1 MKFRPDIFGPS
12 LAVCF
17 VLLTALGAYAQPS
30 WVSGYPQ
37 ILSGATSVD
46 IKVQIN
52 STGSIYYAIYKT
64 VQSGMTSAQLKTDAL
79 GGTNTNLVRRGSL
92 GITANT
98 LQTIRQAT
106 LTQNTT
112 YHIYVVAESNAV
124 LMANSLISYTAR
136 FFPKRQQEFY
146 NFSNSAVAAYL
157 MYFPEDYYKT
167 NTTYPLLVF
176 LGGSGE
182 LTQGGAANPDR
193 LLATGL
199 PQVIN
204 LGKEIPMIVASPQGI
219 LTWAG
224 TVAALDAYI
233 EFLKVTYRVNP
244 SQIFLTGL
252 SDGGVGVFQYA
263 DVHTTKIRAIVPCST
278 WPSGVDPHHFV
289 NLPVWAFMGSTDSHA
304 ELVNWINSLKALGGN
319 ATYTEYPG
327 GHGPQVWNAAYDG
340 SKGDDIYPWMLNI
353 AGQPPANIFPVV
365 NAGVDQSVNL
375 PLSQLLLTGTSSD
388 ADGTITS
395 RTWTKVT
402 GPTVTMTNANT
413 SILTLTNITSGTY
426 VFQLSVQDNDGATS
440 ADQVTIYVYA
450 AGAVSREFDVNIT
463 WATNKQG
470 GTWNDFV
477 TTSGGIVGNSTTLID
492 NNNISSTVAVS
503 ITAPFQDGTNNH
515 GVTPGLYPNN
525 VMQYYLR
532 STQTKVGAL
541 KISGLKLNYLYDLAI
556 LSSNV
561 DVWYPS
567 DTRLTVSGQSATI
580 NAKGNANQLANFPS
594 IAPNANGEIT
604 ITVAPATTAST
615 NVGVINALVIK
626 ERPPLVNN
634 VPPVVNAGP
643 DRQVTLP
650 LSQLQL
656 TGTASDPDG
665 TIASL
670 LWTKVSGP
678 AVTLANTTTSILT
691 LTNILAGTYVFQLR
705 AQDNGGAATTDQAT
719 VIIYPA
725 PIIVAREFD
734 INITWAWNKQASL
747 PWNDFITTSGGI
759 VGNSTVLVDKNG
771 ISSAIT
777 LSITAPFQDGVNNH
791 GVIPGLYP
799 TNVLQYY
806 RSTQT
811 KVGSLKLAGL
821 NTAKKYDLSIL
832 LQC

>member
-1 MKFRPDIFGPS
+1 
-12 LAVCF
+12 
-17 VLLTALGAYAQPS
+17 
-30 WVSGYPQ
+30 
-37 ILSGATSVD
+37 
-46 IKVQIN
+46 
-52 STGSIYYAIYKT
+52 
-64 VQSGMTSAQLKTDAL
+64 
-79 GGTNTNLVRRGSL
+79 
-92 GITANT
+92 
-98 LQTIRQAT
+98 
-106 LTQNTT
+106 
-112 YHIYVVAESNAV
+112 
-124 LMANSLISYTAR
+124 MANNKISYTAR

-224 TVAALDAYI
+224 TATGLDAYI

-278 WPSGVDPHHFV
+278 WPSGVDPHHFI
-289 NLPVWAFMGSTDSHA
+289 NLPVWGFMGSTDSHA

-327 GHGPQVWNAAYDG
+327 GHEPQVWNAAYDG

-395 RTWTKVT
+395 RTWTKIS

-426 VFQLSVQDNDGATS
+426 IFQLSVQDNDGATS
-440 ADQVTIYVYA
+440 SDQVTIYVNA
-450 AGAVSREFDVNIT
+450 GGAVAREFDVNVT
-463 WATNKQG
+463 WEWNKQS
-470 GTWNDFV
+470 GTVWNNFV
-477 TTSGGIVGNSTTLID
+477 TTGGGVVGNSMMLSDI
-492 NNNISSTVAVS
+492 NHISSPVAIS

-515 GVTPGLYPNN
+515 GVVPGLYPNN

-532 STQTKVGAL
+532 STTTKVGAL
-541 KISGLKLNYLYDLAI
+541 KLSGLSGSSVYDLSI
-556 LSSNV
+556 LSSNY
-561 DVWYPS
+561 DLWYPS
-567 DTRLTVSGQSATI
+567 DTRLTVNGQVATI
-580 NAKGNANQLANFPS
+580 NATANANQLVNFLS
-594 IAPNANGEIT
+594 VSPNASGEIT

-626 ERPPLVNN
+626 ERLRNN
-634 VPPVVNAGP
+634 VPPVVNADP
-643 DRQVTLP
+643 INKLRYPSASCSLPELPAIQTEPLP
-650 LSQLQL
+650 LCCGQRF
-656 TGTASDPDG
+656 PD
-665 TIASL
+665 L
-670 LWTKVSGP
+670 P
-678 AVTLANTTTSILT
+678 
-691 LTNILAGTYVFQLR
+691 
-705 AQDNGGAATTDQAT
+705 
-719 VIIYPA
+719 
-725 PIIVAREFD
+725 
-734 INITWAWNKQASL
+734 L
-747 PWNDFITTSGGI
+747 PW
-759 VGNSTVLVDKNG
+759 
-771 ISSAIT
+771 
-777 LSITAPFQDGVNNH
+777 
-791 GVIPGLYP
+791 
-799 TNVLQYY
+799 
-806 RSTQT
+806 RTQQRRY
-811 KVGSLKLAGL
+811 SR
-821 NTAKKYDLSIL
+821 
-832 LQC
+832 